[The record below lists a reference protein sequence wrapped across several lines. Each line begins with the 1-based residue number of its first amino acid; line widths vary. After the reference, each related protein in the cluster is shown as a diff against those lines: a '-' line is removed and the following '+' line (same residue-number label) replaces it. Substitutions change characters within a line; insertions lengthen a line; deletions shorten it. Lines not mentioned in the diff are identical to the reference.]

1 MVVELSDT
9 DVRCLAVLCILA
21 GAHPKQLEE
30 IALDIGVGAV
40 DVMGL
45 VMRLEDLLD

>member
-21 GAHPKQLEE
+21 SARPKQLEE

>member
-9 DVRCLAVLCILA
+9 DVRCLAVLCNVA
-21 GAHPKQLEE
+21 SAHPEE
-30 IALDIGVGAV
+30 LQKVASEIGVGPL